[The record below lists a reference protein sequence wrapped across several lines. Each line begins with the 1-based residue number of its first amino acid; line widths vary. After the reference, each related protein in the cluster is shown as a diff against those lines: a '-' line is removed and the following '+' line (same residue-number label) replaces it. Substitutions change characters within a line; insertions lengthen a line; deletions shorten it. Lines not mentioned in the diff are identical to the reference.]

1 MAEVLLST
9 DELTVLGG
17 PAEISVDVDFG
28 PEGERGSLIFV
39 GNGKPEESFTLP
51 SSVEELKVFDTY
63 INVSASNE
71 EYQYLYQYLPTEGGS
86 ANWTKIIKLSPISY
100 SYNQTVTFNSSGV
113 GTTNINLNAFL
124 PTELLTTYSA
134 SDFNV
139 QTNILGSSPISFGL
153 GVGEI
158 VSGSSLAMP
167 LTINAIKYSS
177 GSWAPLTGAQTV
189 HILITIK
196 NNIA

>member
-28 PEGERGSLIFV
+28 PEGERGSLTFV
-39 GNGKPEESFTLP
+39 GNGKPDSFTLP
-51 SSVEELKVFDTY
+51 SSVEELKVFDIY
-63 INVSASNE
+63 INVSASDD

-86 ANWTKIIKLSPISY
+86 ANWTKVIKLSPISY
-100 SYNQTVTFNSSGV
+100 SHNEIITFNSSGV

-124 PTELLTTYSA
+124 PIELLATYAA
-134 SDFNV
+134 SDFNI
-139 QTNILGSSPISFGL
+139 QANILDSNPISFGL

-158 VSGSSLAMP
+158 VSGSSLVLP
-167 LTINAIKYSS
+167 LTINAIRYSS
-177 GSWAPLTGAQTV
+177 GSWEPLTGAQTV